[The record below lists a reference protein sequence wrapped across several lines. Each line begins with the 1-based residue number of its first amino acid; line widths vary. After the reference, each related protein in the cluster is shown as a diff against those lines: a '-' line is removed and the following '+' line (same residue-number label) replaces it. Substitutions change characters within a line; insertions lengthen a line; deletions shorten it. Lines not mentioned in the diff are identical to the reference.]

1 MQCLHIYYNKQ
12 VDVSPERQLIMDRL
26 IGGRALVEVAH
37 TDSITTTAAAA
48 ATGFASPNRHQLALT
63 IGNSTDDNTTA
74 NTSESLASPTT
85 AMNGSGTPIS
95 GAATTSN
102 GRLRDRKREAVLDG
116 NRYKA
121 VWSALLLVD
130 MASSLLKLSV
140 YFPAAA
146 QDILTRLAELL
157 RLYNSRTSQLVLGAG
172 AIHSASRLRS
182 ISAKHLALCSHGLG
196 LIQALIPHIRAALAA
211 QLPRK
216 HHVLLVEM
224 DRVAVDY
231 SEHHEKVRIML
242 SHIIHFHIHC
252 VSDTFKDVVYA
263 I

>member
-1 MQCLHIYYNKQ
+1 
-12 VDVSPERQLIMDRL
+12 MDRL
-26 IGGRALVEVAH
+26 IGGRALVEVTQ
-37 TDSITTTAAAA
+37 TDPNTTAL
-48 ATGFASPNRHQLALT
+48 TTKGGFASPSRHQLALLT
-63 IGNSTDDNTTA
+63 GNSADDNTTTA
-74 NTSESLASPTT
+74 TTSESLASPTT
-85 AMNGSGTPIS
+85 AMNGNGTPVSS
-95 GAATTSN
+95 GATASN
-102 GRLRDRKREAVLDG
+102 ARSRDRKREAVLDG

-130 MASSLLKLSV
+130 MVSSLLKLSV

-157 RLYNSRTSQLVLGAG
+157 RLYNSRTTQLVLGAG

-196 LIQALIPHIRAALAA
+196 LIQALVPHIRAALAA

-224 DRVAVDY
+224 DRVAQDY
-231 SEHHEKVRIML
+231 SEHHEKVSSIN
-242 SHIIHFHIHC
+242 
-252 VSDTFKDVVYA
+252 TFTSLPHAYISTLVA
-263 I
+263 NT

>member
-1 MQCLHIYYNKQ
+1 M
-12 VDVSPERQLIMDRL
+12 MDRL
-26 IGGRALVEVAH
+26 IGGRALVEVTQ
-37 TDSITTTAAAA
+37 TDSINTAVTAIKG
-48 ATGFASPNRHQLALT
+48 GFASPNRHQLALLT
-63 IGNSTDDNTTA
+63 GNSADDNINATNT
-74 NTSESLASPTT
+74 TSESLASPTT
-85 AMNGSGTPIS
+85 AMNRNGTPVSS
-95 GAATTSN
+95 GATTSN
-102 GRLRDRKREAVLDG
+102 GRSRDRKREAVLDG

-130 MASSLLKLSV
+130 MVSSLLKLSV

-157 RLYNSRTSQLVLGAG
+157 RLYNSRTTQLVLGAG

-196 LIQALIPHIRAALAA
+196 LIQALVPHIRAALAA

-224 DRVAVDY
+224 DRVAQDY
-231 SEHHEKVRIML
+231 SEHHEKVSSTRISLITLIDHLNKLHANM
-242 SHIIHFHIHC
+242 
-252 VSDTFKDVVYA
+252 
-263 I
+263 

>member
-1 MQCLHIYYNKQ
+1 M
-12 VDVSPERQLIMDRL
+12 MDRL
-26 IGGRALVEVAH
+26 IGGRALVEVTQ
-37 TDSITTTAAAA
+37 TDSINTASTAAKG
-48 ATGFASPNRHQLALT
+48 GFSSPNRHQLALMT
-63 IGNSTDDNTTA
+63 GNSADDNTTT

-85 AMNGSGTPIS
+85 AMNGNGTPVSS
-95 GAATTSN
+95 GATTSN

-130 MASSLLKLSV
+130 MVSSLLKLSV

-157 RLYNSRTSQLVLGAG
+157 RLYNSRTTQLVLGAG

-196 LIQALIPHIRAALAA
+196 LIQALVPHIRAALAA

-224 DRVAVDY
+224 DRVAQDY
-231 SEHHEKVRIML
+231 SEHHEKVQQLYIYITHTSYTSPLRTCASTL
-242 SHIIHFHIHC
+242 
-252 VSDTFKDVVYA
+252 
-263 I
+263 